1 MGNYASKDGHT
12 PAAGTHTDK
21 FHTPPSSPVGPSVP
35 GTCQVSASTQGHQ
48 DGVPPGD
55 ARVGRRDGTILSRKP
70 SQTKVQ
76 ESILTG
82 STGKESDSRGPP
94 ESGGTNLD
102 RTSKIPI
109 VQETCSPP
117 TCPSE
122 RTWLEKDSGLDQ
134 SLVEV
139 STAGQ
144 EPIDEEALPS
154 LETLLEAYRAT
165 LALSSEH
172 DGPWSPADLVR
183 RLLEER
189 EKLAAEVQ
197 GLQAVMKAER
207 DEWLQFQSDLQV
219 AVAVADRLRVEAE
232 EELSALREAHRDAE
246 QRLAA
251 ALQRQEET
259 DGELEALRTR
269 LQEAC
274 RKLCSLEEE
283 EQQRRD
289 SSRVSDEAG
298 ATKRSGDTGAH
309 ATGGGH
315 GGRERCEGTDR
326 GRVPVKR
333 SRGEEPIAKERAREG
348 RGVAEGYL
356 RSVAAEEKKK
366 EDSWAGRELRKVPT
380 VSERSRSLSRLPVSS
395 DAPLAVN
402 GTSQLPAPATGSLV
416 KKQQT
421 GKQRQVDATLEQ
433 RDSRS
438 GTGRQEEIGA
448 PPPQGTSTTDTPPT
462 ISGKIWPQDGFS
474 RLLRRHGGSK
484 RNSLLRWCQSRTQ
497 GYKNI
502 DITNFSSSWADGL
515 AFCAVYHT
523 YLPSHIP
530 FSSLSPERKRE
541 NLELSFRTGESVGI
555 PASLTVEEMLKAD
568 GPDWQRVLGYVESIY
583 RHFEM

>member
-12 PAAGTHTDK
+12 PAGTHTDK

-55 ARVGRRDGTILSRKP
+55 ARVGRRDGTILSRKS

-82 STGKESDSRGPP
+82 SMGKESDSRGPP

-197 GLQAVMKAER
+197 GLQAVMK
-207 DEWLQFQSDLQV
+207 
-219 AVAVADRLRVEAE
+219 
-232 EELSALREAHRDAE
+232 
-246 QRLAA
+246 
-251 ALQRQEET
+251 